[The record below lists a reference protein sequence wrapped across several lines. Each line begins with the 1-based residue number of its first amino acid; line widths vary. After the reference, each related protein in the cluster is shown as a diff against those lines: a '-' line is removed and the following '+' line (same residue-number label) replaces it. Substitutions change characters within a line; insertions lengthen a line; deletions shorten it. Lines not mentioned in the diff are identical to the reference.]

1 MSLNEIK
8 DYISSL
14 CSHLTFVFHGKS
26 CGIDP
31 ISSDHFDMWYGDNA
45 ITVTSIEEVMKKPF
59 FDGQS
64 LQDIVDEID
73 I

>member
-14 CSHLTFVFHGKS
+14 CSHLTFDFHGKS
-26 CGIDP
+26 CDP

-45 ITVTSIEEVMKKPF
+45 ITVTSIEDVMKQPF

-64 LQDIVDEID
+64 LQDIVDKIEI
-73 I
+73 